1 MVLGQPCRSIF
12 VPVVVG
18 EPLGDVPAWERF
30 DALPESAH
38 DRLRALE
45 ADLAAEVRPDRG
57 WNAEAFARVAAFLDQ
72 VEGR

>member
-1 MVLGQPCRSIF
+1 MPVIF

-38 DRLRALE
+38 DELRALE
-45 ADLAAEVRPDRG
+45 TELAAEVQAGRG
-57 WNAEAFARVAAFLDQ
+57 WNAEAFTRVAALLDD
-72 VEGR
+72 VGV